1 MKKNIFTFIL
11 FFLCFPVFSQNNDS
25 FERFYSILIKV
36 ESGGKSNAIGDNGK
50 AIGPAQIHKVYWQ
63 DATSF
68 DKSIGG
74 KYEDCFNKDY
84 SKNIVRA
91 YMNRYCKNGTFE
103 QMARCHNSGPD
114 WKRKYHL
121 TNSYWRKFQKNS

>member
-1 MKKNIFTFIL
+1 MKKILFTFISIL
-11 FFLCFPVFSQNNDS
+11 ALDTAFSQNNDS
-25 FERFYSILIKV
+25 FDKFYSILIKV
-36 ESGGKSNAIGDNGK
+36 ESGGKTNSIGDNGK

-74 KYEDCFNKDY
+74 KYEDCFRLDY
-84 SKNIVRA
+84 SKKIVRA
-91 YMNRYCKNGTFE
+91 YMNRYCKNGTWE
-103 QMARCHNSGPD
+103 EMARCHNSG
-114 WKRKYHL
+114 WNWRNKYSL

>member
-63 DATSF
+63 DATSLINQ
-68 DKSIGG
+68 SGA
-74 KYEDCFNKDY
+74 NMR
-84 SKNIVRA
+84 IVLIKIILKILSA
-91 YMNRYCKNGTFE
+91 
-103 QMARCHNSGPD
+103 PI
-114 WKRKYHL
+114 
-121 TNSYWRKFQKNS
+121 